1 VNSPAKKLLQTYE
14 RTNGGI
20 NGFAV
25 AAKNQAGEEVI
36 LVAASIE
43 TVARSAKFAGL
54 HEVDLDRIQSVA
66 VLPRC
71 SVLDEVK
78 GD

>member
-1 VNSPAKKLLQTYE
+1 MSAARKQLLKTYE

-20 NGFAV
+20 NGYAV
-25 AAKNQAGEEVI
+25 SLKKDGIELI
-36 LVAASIE
+36 LVAAE
-43 TVARSAKFAGL
+43 MGQVEHAAKVAGL
-54 HEVDLDRIQSVA
+54 GEVNLDRVQSVV

-78 GD
+78 AD